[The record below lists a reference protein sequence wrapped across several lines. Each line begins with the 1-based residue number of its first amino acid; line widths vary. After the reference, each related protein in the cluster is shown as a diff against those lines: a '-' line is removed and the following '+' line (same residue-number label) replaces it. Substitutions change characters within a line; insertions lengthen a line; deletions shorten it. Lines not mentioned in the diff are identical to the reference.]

1 MAAFDVEFGVDPPRA
16 SPDRDFCPGFV
27 LQIKNTLPTDV
38 AVRVTTVC
46 GRQRHHNANYAAP
59 APAFSL
65 WDFALYRRVSMSKEI
80 HGERYNGGGGERKN

>member
-27 LQIKNTLPTDV
+27 LQIRNTLPTDV

-59 APAFSL
+59 APAI
-65 WDFALYRRVSMSKEI
+65 FAVGFWPVQE
-80 HGERYNGGGGERKN
+80 GEHEQGNSGGEIQWWRW